1 MGCRKPG
8 RADPEPGEPATWRA
22 SAPSGDESAM
32 TPPKSLA
39 GDLEAA
45 VQDELQEIVEK
56 LKDIERRL
64 REIHRR
70 LPAPADAETAQE
82 AEDERDVSTVI
93 RSIIECVLADSLEPA
108 MRDLQAAS
116 LYRVG
121 SRLK

>member
-1 MGCRKPG
+1 
-8 RADPEPGEPATWRA
+8 
-22 SAPSGDESAM
+22 M

-45 VQDELQEIVEK
+45 AQDELQEIVGK

-64 REIHRR
+64 RKIHQR
-70 LPAPADAETAQE
+70 LPAPSDAETAQE
-82 AEDERDVSTVI
+82 PEGEQDVSTVI
-93 RSIIECVLADSLEPA
+93 RSVIECVLADSLEPA

-121 SRLK
+121 SLLK